1 MPTTSRSTALETKA
15 AAPPVMPML
24 AVPDV
29 GAATEFYKTLG
40 FAVVQEIRDGTTL
53 VRSILQLAGTTIHVA
68 AARALPEEGDHGK
81 AIERGP
87 RGLGVVLY
95 VPVADIE
102 DAHRCVQRSGAR
114 IVQPLQDAPWGD
126 RFVSFV
132 DPFGFDWC
140 FARLGPAM
148 PQGVAR

>member
-1 MPTTSRSTALETKA
+1 MPTTPRSAALETKA
-15 AAPPVMPML
+15 AAAPVMPML

-29 GAATEFYKTLG
+29 GPATEFYKTLG
-40 FAVVQEIRDGTTL
+40 FTVVQEIREGATL
-53 VRSILQLAGTTIHVA
+53 VRSILHRDGTTVHVA
-68 AARALPEEGDHGK
+68 AARALPEEGEHGK

-95 VPVADIE
+95 VPVADID
-102 DAHRCVQRSGAR
+102 DAHRRVQRSGAR

-126 RFVSFV
+126 RFVRFV

-140 FARLGPAM
+140 FARPAA
-148 PQGVAR
+148 PK